1 MSKKELIKMKKSLLA
16 LGVAGTLI
24 GSTGCGKKVETINAD
39 DNVDLVSVPKE
50 YYNFDEYCKYVI
62 KDDEPV
68 REYNSENIVL
78 YYNKETYDVSEYLFN
93 TSLWFSTEYELY
105 DIATE
110 EMLMYGKVGS
120 FSKVM
125 YEDYNYSNWY
135 LKELASNNYRVY
147 FPDIANYIEG
157 YKMKDYYSLE
167 EIREIEPQIGD
178 SLKAL
183 NKVKVKTK

>member
-93 TSLWFSTEYELY
+93 TSL
-105 DIATE
+105 
-110 EMLMYGKVGS
+110 
-120 FSKVM
+120 
-125 YEDYNYSNWY
+125 
-135 LKELASNNYRVY
+135 
-147 FPDIANYIEG
+147 
-157 YKMKDYYSLE
+157 
-167 EIREIEPQIGD
+167 
-178 SLKAL
+178 
-183 NKVKVKTK
+183 